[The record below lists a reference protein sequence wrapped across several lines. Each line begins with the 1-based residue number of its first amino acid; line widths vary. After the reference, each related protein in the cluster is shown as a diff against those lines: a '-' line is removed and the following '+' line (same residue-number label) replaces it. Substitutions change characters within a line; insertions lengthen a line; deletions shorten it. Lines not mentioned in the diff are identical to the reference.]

1 MTKAKK
7 NVLALYLIAAVPIL
21 LQIPFFLYFVRAD
34 LSPAVFRLVFSFI
47 GACDLAILGVI
58 THSSRNTLRKAR
70 LAENPPAPASSLEIW
85 CTPIMWA
92 LFVAA
97 ALLIA
102 LVAVPAGMAL
112 PR

>member
-7 NVLALYLIAAVPIL
+7 NVLALYLFITVPVL
-21 LQIPFFLYFVRAD
+21 LQIPFAIYIARAS
-34 LSPAVFRLVFSFI
+34 LSPAIPRLVI
-47 GACDLAILGVI
+47 PLLVACDLVLYGVI
-58 THSSRNTLRKAR
+58 THSSRTTLRKAR
-70 LAENPPAPASSLEIW
+70 LAEDPPAPATSLEIW

-97 ALLIA
+97 ALLIV
-102 LVAVPAGMAL
+102 LVAVPAGMAF